1 MPAGKTVDEDCRS
14 RSSRMWLRACG
25 KRLIWNSYE
34 VHTTD
39 VRCTQK
45 GEPEMAN
52 ILFLEDEKMIREVLA
67 EYMTVTGYSV
77 TECESGDDA
86 VELIDDEE
94 NNFDLAE

>member
-1 MPAGKTVDEDCRS
+1 
-14 RSSRMWLRACG
+14 
-25 KRLIWNSYE
+25 
-34 VHTTD
+34 
-39 VRCTQK
+39 
-45 GEPEMAN
+45 MAN

-94 NNFDLAE
+94 NNFDLAVLDIRVPGKIEPSVSRRPTAGRESYIFLLTIHSATPSLKIIEEIGRAHV